1 MGRALIVSAG
11 ASSNE
16 YISAR
21 LTELGYAR
29 PIIVPSA
36 AEARRR
42 MLESDFE
49 LIVVNSPL
57 PDEFGHELCADAV
70 EKTDAGVI
78 FLAKA
83 AAAEQLLTPLSEE
96 GVLLVTKPF
105 SNTFFLQAIHM
116 AAASNHRLLLLRQE
130 NQRMQEKLAQVRLVS
145 RAKCCLIE
153 LGHMTEA
160 EAHRY
165 IEQKSNG
172 HPARPR
178 RGRAGDTGLL
188 RPRAIIRIAPP
199 LRESI
204 CLSCYSRQRIS
215 VN

>member
-116 AAASNHRLLLLRQE
+116 AAASHTPTKGSILQYFARLYPNTKGRKYKRPSP
-130 NQRMQEKLAQVRLVS
+130 NA
-145 RAKCCLIE
+145 
-153 LGHMTEA
+153 
-160 EAHRY
+160 Y
-165 IEQKSNG
+165 I
-172 HPARPR
+172 
-178 RGRAGDTGLL
+178 T
-188 RPRAIIRIAPP
+188 
-199 LRESI
+199 
-204 CLSCYSRQRIS
+204 
-215 VN
+215 V

>member
-57 PDEFGHELCADAV
+57 PDEFGHGLPCFN
-70 EKTDAGVI
+70 G
-78 FLAKA
+78 
-83 AAAEQLLTPLSEE
+83 
-96 GVLLVTKPF
+96 LVFYLKV
-105 SNTFFLQAIHM
+105 A
-116 AAASNHRLLLLRQE
+116 
-130 NQRMQEKLAQVRLVS
+130 
-145 RAKCCLIE
+145 
-153 LGHMTEA
+153 
-160 EAHRY
+160 
-165 IEQKSNG
+165 
-172 HPARPR
+172 PARIFR
-178 RGRAGDTGLL
+178 YKIVA
-188 RPRAIIRIAPP
+188 
-199 LRESI
+199 SI
-204 CLSCYSRQRIS
+204 YCE
-215 VN
+215 

>member
-130 NQRMQEKLAQVRLVS
+130 NQRMLVS

-153 LGHMTEA
+153 LGRMTEA

-165 IEQKSNG
+165 IEKKAMDTRRDRAEVAQEILDSYD
-172 HPARPR
+172 PA
-178 RGRAGDTGLL
+178 
-188 RPRAIIRIAPP
+188 
-199 LRESI
+199 
-204 CLSCYSRQRIS
+204 Q
-215 VN
+215 